1 MVCVFMTHDGLSLQE
16 AVDRVGEVYK
26 QALDSF
32 IENQKRV
39 PSWGDNIDKD
49 VKLYINGLQ
58 EWIVGSIH
66 WSFVTKRYFGDDG
79 ESVKATRIVNLL
91 SKEKEKA

>member
-26 QALDSF
+26 ETLDSF

-49 VKLYINGLQ
+49 VKLYINGMQ
-58 EWIVGSIH
+58 EWVIGSIN
-66 WSFVTKRYFGDDG
+66 WSFVTKRYFGDNG
-79 ESVKATRIVNLL
+79 GLVKATGIVDLL